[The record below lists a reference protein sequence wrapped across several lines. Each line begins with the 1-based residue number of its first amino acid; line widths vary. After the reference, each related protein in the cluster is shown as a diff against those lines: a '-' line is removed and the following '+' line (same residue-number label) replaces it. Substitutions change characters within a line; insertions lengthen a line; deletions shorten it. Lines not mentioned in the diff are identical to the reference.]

1 MKLQKNTLNIVTLA
15 DNELTKS
22 ADIMSLAEQAL
33 QNGELEKMYVGNKT
47 LQLKAVISED
57 YRGTESSAKKN
68 QRSAI
73 LFVEDKVE
81 NSQVM
86 KKIKQGEIV
95 LGFTLS
101 IVDSTKVELSKLTNT
116 SPQRIILSMY
126 KTGA

>member
-1 MKLQKNTLNIVTLA
+1 
-15 DNELTKS
+15 
-22 ADIMSLAEQAL
+22 MSLAEQAL